1 MLECNRFIRNKMTKF
16 TRVAALLLPVVCMI
30 LLLTQTAFAKNTY
43 LINDGGRVTV
53 HTTYATDPA
62 TVLNEAGLE
71 LGKDDTYTTQEG
83 IGMSEITVQRK
94 QSVYIDQSG
103 KTFEVT
109 SYGETVGELLNRLN
123 FNLTADDV
131 VSAPLDTVIYNGMT
145 LTISRSVE
153 AEETCTSAIPFETTY
168 CYDPSL
174 NEGDEVVLTPGVEG
188 QLLST
193 ALVRYLNGEEI
204 SRSVISE
211 TVVRQPVN
219 AVIAVG
225 TYVEQAAPETMPPEP
240 APEPPKKPQID
251 KKPAPSKKPEPSKQ
265 PVIKDG
271 VIITPEGEVLTYT
284 RSMQSVATAY
294 TNTDPGCSEWTATG
308 TVARYGAIAVD
319 PKVIPYGTRMYIV
332 SNDGKYVY
340 GTAVAEDCGGAIK
353 GNRIDLY
360 YDTEAECWD
369 FGVRG
374 CTIYFLG

>member
-103 KTFEVT
+103 KSFEVA

-131 VSAPLDTVIYNGMT
+131 VSAPLDTVVYNGMT

-153 AEETCTSAIPFETTY
+153 TEETYTSEIPFETTY

-174 NEGDEVVLTPGVEG
+174 SEGEEVVLTPGVEG
-188 QLLST
+188 QVLST
-193 ALVRYLNGEEI
+193 ALVRYLDGEEI
-204 SRSVISE
+204 SRSVTSE

-219 AVIAVG
+219 AVVAVG

-240 APEPPKKPQID
+240 APKPPKKPQ
-251 KKPAPSKKPEPSKQ
+251 APKKPEPSKQ

-271 VIITPEGEVLTYT
+271 VIVTPEGEVLTYT

-294 TNTDPGCSEWTATG
+294 TNTDPGCTAWTSTG

-360 YDTEAECWD
+360 YDTASECWD